1 MRKRII
7 SFIMA
12 AVLTCSAG
20 VQSSAAAAEE
30 TAENGMVSAA
40 AEDPELVGVG
50 TAQTFK
56 AQISKMEILLDG
68 ETVKPSG
75 YLISQGDAAYTY
87 FKLRDIAYLMR
98 NKECK
103 FSVSYDSAARK
114 ISVKRGAAYQA
125 DGSEMKPA
133 TEVKNAVASSLPVLI
148 DGKET
153 DMEAFNINGFTYY
166 KLRDIGENLGFDIS
180 YRNSSKQGI
189 IKTPGYVEPEP
200 EPKPE
205 PKPDPKPEPQPT
217 PDPEPKP
224 EPEPD
229 FTAHLDGKLTILLD
243 VGHGGSDSG
252 STGIA
257 PVSYVNYKGETV
269 EAGDKLLEKD
279 FNLPVALYLRDM
291 LEASGATVIMT
302 RETDKYVSFAKRK
315 EMIEDNAE
323 IADLCFSVHHNAYN
337 TKAQGF
343 ELLAQIQYK
352 NGGAGKEL
360 GAVMEKHYTSIGRI
374 RHRPTVFREGQN
386 GDYYAILR
394 YAANVDMLGMISEY
408 AFIDNADD
416 VQAVLSDAGLR
427 AEAQAMH
434 DGILEYFTTHEY

>member
-20 VQSSAAAAEE
+20 VQASAAAAEE
-30 TAENGMVSAA
+30 TAENGMVSVA

-50 TAQTFK
+50 AAQTFK

-153 DMEAFNINGFTYY
+153 EMEAFNINGFTYY
-166 KLRDIGENLGFDIS
+166 KLRDMGENLGFEVD
-180 YRNSSKQGI
+180 YRNSSKQGV

-200 EPKPE
+200 EPE
-205 PKPDPKPEPQPT
+205 PEPQ
-217 PDPEPKP
+217 PEPKP
-224 EPEPD
+224 EPEPEPEPD
-229 FTAHLDGKLTILLD
+229 FTEHLDGKLTILLD

-257 PVSYVNYKGETV
+257 PVSYVNYKGETIP
-269 EAGDKLLEKD
+269 AGGKLLEKD

-302 RETDKYVSFAKRK
+302 RETDEYVSFAARK
-315 EMIEDNAE
+315 EMIEDNADV
-323 IADLCFSVHHNAYN
+323 ADLCFSVHHNAYN